1 VTKNR
6 AKFKNKRKN
15 YIKES
20 FYKNESELNSELKT
34 GSEWVN
40 IITNLK
46 KKVFNMRYNSTFDK
60 LKCSKNEK
68 DLQ

>member
-1 VTKNR
+1 M
-6 AKFKNKRKN
+6 
-15 YIKES
+15 KES
-20 FYKNESELNSELKT
+20 FYKKESELNSELKT

-60 LKCSKNEK
+60 IKCSKNEK